1 MSRKSNLMSLLTMMM
16 VVMLIVGFASCGGDD
31 GDDSPEKPND
41 EQPVNPSVTV
51 NDPEGTIS
59 LSMRNDDNGKTYLD
73 NIYIKN
79 ENFVGASFTSLGAV
93 KGLGNVTTI
102 PTSGWANQLS
112 VIEGNGYVA
121 YCNNQFYRIYV
132 VSDIVGTTGG
142 IIGSDIKYQ
151 KPFYGVN
158 EAISIDENA
167 LTFTSNGGSQSI
179 VFNNKNIFVFS
190 VTSNQS
196 WCRVQKSSTY
206 DKYFLYN
213 AITINVDAKSTPET
227 DNAVVTLTTAYDK
240 KVEIKVTRLGPEP
253 VLELAENE
261 SNISGAEQTFNVGI
275 TTNYTLDNL
284 EISNNNEWLKAEIVN
299 GTRGMQARAASIRFI
314 GDQEQNTTR
323 AGSNSGD
330 VSSYYIRLTA
340 TTNYNESQRTGK
352 ISISVK
358 GSQKTQTLSVKQDG
372 AYIRTDR
379 GEVNFNK
386 AASNGQCTFTS
397 SIKTEELNVRSSE
410 TWCKATLNQNA
421 IKISVENN
429 ATGLERNAIVTLY
442 SNKSTAS
449 AEIKVTQTSGGI
461 KFADDE
467 ITVPASTSNKTVS
480 VTSDF
485 SKDEMTISS
494 NAEWCVP
501 SLTSAQTVSLACDE
515 NPTEKARTAN
525 VTISDLSGNRKDILV
540 VKQEAGYI
548 KLQEE
553 TITLTGTEETNTG
566 SITFTSNVVDANLEV
581 SSKASWCTPTI
592 SRGTIN
598 FSAVSNPT
606 EENRSTTVNIKA
618 KKGSLSKNI
627 KVTQTANRIAIGS
640 NDSDMELYFDKNASN
655 KTISINTTLPN
666 VTISSDDSW
675 CSVVYNASSSRYG
688 SLVLRVENSATNRFT
703 TIRFNGYKETIVVK
717 QCKFTLGDNYNE
729 NGLSGIIC
737 YLGRGDGKIS
747 MDLGVEAVWSTENE
761 LTYADNKDDGMAN
774 MEKIKRIPNWENL
787 YPVFAKCNELNVG
800 GESGWYIPACNE
812 IYYGSIVPGT
822 YYNYRE
828 YYTPYWTS
836 TEYSGRQCY
845 SVKRRSGDFSDQ
857 ISNSVEDKSISRRI
871 VVMHKIS
878 LNY

>member
-1 MSRKSNLMSLLTMMM
+1 MSRKSNLMSLLSMMM
-16 VVMLIVGFASCGGDD
+16 VAVLTVSFISCGGDD
-31 GDDSPEKPND
+31 GNDSPEKPNN
-41 EQPVNPSVTV
+41 EQPVNPGVTS

-59 LSMRNDDNGKTYLD
+59 LSMRNADNGKTYLD
-73 NIYIKN
+73 DIYIKN
-79 ENFVGASFTSLGAV
+79 ENFVGASFSSLGAV
-93 KGLGNVTTI
+93 KGLGNITII

-190 VTSNQS
+190 ATSNQS

-213 AITINVDAKSTPET
+213 AITINVDAKSTPDT

-253 VLELAENE
+253 VLELAEKE
-261 SNISGAEQTFNVGI
+261 TNISGAEQTFNVGI

-284 EISNNNEWLKAEIVN
+284 EISNSNDWLKAEIVN
-299 GTRGMQARAASIRFI
+299 GTRGMQARASSIRFI

-330 VSSYYIRLTA
+330 ASSYYIRLTA

-386 AASNGQCTFTS
+386 AASNEQCTFTS

-467 ITVPASTSNKTVS
+467 ITVPATTSNKTVS

-501 SLTSAQTVSLACDE
+501 SLTSAQAVSLACDE

-592 SRGTIN
+592 SRGMIN

-606 EENRSTTVNIKA
+606 EEDRSTTITIKA

-737 YLGRGDGKIS
+737 YLGRGYGKIS

-836 TEYSGRQCY
+836 TEYGGRQCY
-845 SVKRRSGDFSDQ
+845 TVKRRSGSYADQ
-857 ISNSVEDKSISRRI
+857 ISNSLEDKNISHRI